1 METCW
6 GWHLILDLEEC
17 KKELVTSKKNIKE
30 FSTYLVRAIDMIAYG
45 KPIIT
50 HFADHAPDKAGW
62 SLVQLIETSN
72 ITAHF
77 CDLNGDG
84 YVDIFSCKE
93 YNEEVVMDTVRK
105 FFKPKRMH
113 TKLIKRGVKNG

>member
-1 METCW
+1 METVW
-6 GWHLILDLEEC
+6 GWHLIIDIEEGR
-17 KKELVTSKKNIKE
+17 KDLVTSKKNIRE
-30 FSTYLVRAIDMIAYG
+30 FATYLVKAIDMVAYG
-45 KPIIT
+45 KPMVV
-50 HFADHAPDKAGW
+50 HFADHMPDKAGW

-93 YNEEVVMDTVRK
+93 YNEEIAIDTVRK
-105 FFKPKRMH
+105 FFKPKRMK